1 MANEKQGSW
10 LEYLHNLQS
19 KTFSPEQLKVEGIE
33 RMMGINHHFHAVF
46 HHSIPMIYLLDY
58 TSGKYLIMSKSVQL
72 VMGYA
77 PENFIGGGVEFTLE
91 HYHKDDLKIF
101 NEQIFPDR
109 RAVLKKT
116 PPSEHSKYIF
126 SYNYRYRNKDKKYTN
141 FLQRS
146 CFIKSDDKG
155 NPLMSMGMII
165 TIDHYRSEN
174 PAIQVIEKLG
184 DHPDE
189 MPRMIYKKA
198 FYLHEEDK
206 LFTKRE
212 KEVLLWIADGLTSK
226 EIADKL
232 FISENTI
239 INHRRNMQ
247 EKSNTKNVAGLV
259 GFALRQ
265 GII

>member
-1 MANEKQGSW
+1 M
-10 LEYLHNLQS
+10 LD
-19 KTFSPEQLKVEGIE
+19 
-33 RMMGINHHFHAVF
+33 INHHFQGVF
-46 HHSIPMIYLLDY
+46 HHTIPMIYLVDY
-58 TSGKYLIMSKSVQL
+58 TTGKYLTMSKSVRVIL
-72 VMGYA
+72 GYE
-77 PENFIGGGVEFTLE
+77 PENFINGGLAFTME
-91 HYHKDDLKIF
+91 NYHKTDLRVF

-109 RAVLKKT
+109 LSFLKRIS
-116 PPSEHSKYIF
+116 PAEHSNYIF
-126 SYNYRYRNKDKKYTN
+126 SYNFRIRNKEKNYSN
-141 FLQRS
+141 ILQRN

-155 NPLMSMGMII
+155 NPLMSLGMVINV
-165 TIDHYRSEN
+165 DHYKSES
-174 PAIQVIEKLG
+174 PVIQLVDKLSS
-184 DHPDE
+184 HPNE
-189 MPRMIYKKA
+189 SPQTVYKKA

-212 KEVLLWIADGLTSK
+212 KEVLLCVADGLTSR

-247 EKSNTKNVAGLV
+247 EKSNTSNAAGLV